1 MVEPPIPNKTFK
13 RTLNRHLPDDEEN
26 NTIMFKYVMMIELKG
41 NWVGGRVVYM
51 DDVWMVTRK
60 QESTS
65 LGSRK

>member
-1 MVEPPIPNKTFK
+1 MVEPPIPNKTIK

-26 NTIMFKYVMMIELKG
+26 NTIMFKYVMIELKG